1 MEKSWCVYKHTLPDG
16 RCYIGQTCD
25 ITTRWKPSAYK
36 NCVKFYST
44 IQKYGWENF
53 NHEILVDNLTLEEA
67 NHLEEEY
74 IKKYDSIEKG
84 FNLNSGGENKLHSQE
99 TKNKMS
105 QTRKGVPH
113 SQEHSEAISKALTGK
128 KKTPEHIRNN
138 QLAQHRKPV
147 ECIETGEKYESLSD
161 AERKTGILGETI
173 SRCCRGK
180 QKTASG
186 FHWRFINE

>member
-1 MEKSWCVYKHTLPDG
+1 MGKFWCIYKHTLPDG
-16 RCYIGQTCD
+16 RCYIGQTCN
-25 ITTRWKPSAYK
+25 ITARWKPSAYK
-36 NCVKFYST
+36 NCVKFYSA
-44 IQKYGWENF
+44 IQEYGWENF
-53 NHEILVDNLTLEEA
+53 NHEILIDNLTLEEA
-67 NHLEEEY
+67 NRLEEAY
-74 IKKYDSIEKG
+74 IEKYNSIEKG

-105 QTRKGVPH
+105 QTRKGISH
-113 SQEHSEAISKALTGK
+113 SQEHNEAISNALMGK

>member
-25 ITTRWKPSAYK
+25 VTTRWKPSAYK
-36 NCVKFYST
+36 NCVKFYFA

-53 NHEILVDNLTLEEA
+53 NHEILADNLTLEKA
-67 NHLEEEY
+67 NHLEEKY

-99 TKNKMS
+99 TKIKMS

-128 KKTPEHIRNN
+128 QKTPEHIRNN

-173 SRCCRGK
+173 SRCCKGK

>member
-16 RCYIGQTCD
+16 RCYVGQTCD
-25 ITTRWKPSAYK
+25 ITARWKPSAYK
-36 NCVKFYST
+36 NCVKFYSA

-53 NHEILVDNLTLEEA
+53 NHEILVDKLTLEEA
-67 NHLEEEY
+67 NHLEEVY
-74 IKKYDSIEKG
+74 IKEYNSIENG

-113 SQEHSEAISKALTGK
+113 SQKHSEAISKALTGK
-128 KKTPEHIRNN
+128 KKTSEHVRNN

>member
-25 ITTRWKPSAYK
+25 IATRWKPSAYK
-36 NCVKFYST
+36 NCVKFYSA

-53 NHEILVDNLTLEEA
+53 NYEILVDNLTLEKA
-67 NHLEEEY
+67 NHLEEKY
-74 IKKYDSIEKG
+74 IKKYNSIEKG

-105 QTRKGVPH
+105 QTRKGISH
-113 SQEHSEAISKALTGK
+113 SQEHNEAISNALMGK

-147 ECIETGEKYESLSD
+147 ECIETGEKYESNLKADSSSLS
-161 AERKTGILGETI
+161 
-173 SRCCRGK
+173 
-180 QKTASG
+180 
-186 FHWRFINE
+186 F

>member
-1 MEKSWCVYKHTLPDG
+1 MGKSWCVYKHTLSDG
-16 RCYIGQTCD
+16 RCYIGQTCN
-25 ITTRWKPSAYK
+25 IATRFKPSAYK
-36 NCVKFYST
+36 NCVKFYSA

-53 NHEILVDNLTLEEA
+53 NHEILADNLTLKEA

-74 IKKYDSIEKG
+74 IKKYNSIEKG

-105 QTRKGVPH
+105 QTRKGISH
-113 SQEHSEAISKALTGK
+113 SQEHNEAISNALMGK

-138 QLAQHRKPV
+138 QLAQHREPV

-186 FHWRFINE
+186 FNWRFIND

>member
-1 MEKSWCVYKHTLPDG
+1 MEKSWCVYKHALPDG

-25 ITTRWKPSAYK
+25 IVTRWKLSAYK
-36 NCVKFYST
+36 NCVKFYSA

-53 NHEILVDNLTLEEA
+53 NHEILVDNLTLKEA

-74 IKKYDSIEKG
+74 IKKYNSIEKG

-105 QTRKGVPH
+105 QTRKGISH
-113 SQEHSEAISKALTGK
+113 SQEHNEAISNALMGK
-128 KKTPEHIRNN
+128 KKTPGHIRNN

>member
-25 ITTRWKPSAYK
+25 ISTRWKPSAYK
-36 NCVKFYST
+36 NCVKFYSA
-44 IQKYGWENF
+44 IQKYGWRNF
-53 NHEILVDNLTLEEA
+53 SHEILADNLTLEEA

-74 IKKYDSIEKG
+74 IKQYNSIENG

-99 TKNKMS
+99 TKDKMS

-113 SQEHSEAISKALTGK
+113 SLEHNEAISKALTGK

-186 FHWRFINE
+186 FHWRFIDE